1 MTNDTTRTRMLP
13 LVLLAAL
20 FLLPAVQTLVTV
32 HLEWLTAITYPA
44 LKVVMIAASLIVW
57 RWSRRPVREV
67 LQRVGWRRTNGLVGL
82 AVGAAMAGIILG
94 GYYAIFRSIIQ
105 PDLLV
110 DKLREMKLL
119 DTYWAK
125 AVVFSFW
132 NALFEEYYW
141 RGFLLGELR
150 DRLAGRTALVA
161 LMGGLFGLHHIFAL
175 LWLGDGWLVAMAV
188 GVTMIAGAAWALL
201 RIRGGSIIDCYISHL
216 MADLAIMWIG
226 YDLVLKAL

>member
-1 MTNDTTRTRMLP
+1 MNNDTTRTPMLP

-20 FLLPAVQTLVTV
+20 CLLPAVQTLVTV
-32 HLEWLTAITYPA
+32 HLEWLTAITYPG

-110 DKLREMKLL
+110 DKLRKFGAL
-119 DTYWAK
+119 DHYWAM

-150 DRLAGRTALVA
+150 DRLAGRTALVV

-175 LWLGDGWLVAMAV
+175 LWLGDGWLIAMAV

-201 RIRGGSIIDCYISHL
+201 RIRGGSIIDCYISHM

-226 YDLVLKAL
+226 YDLVLKAG

>member
-1 MTNDTTRTRMLP
+1 MNNDTTRTRMLP

-32 HLEWLTAITYPA
+32 HLEWLTAITYPV
-44 LKVVMIAASLIVW
+44 LKVVMIAASLLVW

-105 PDLLV
+105 PDFLV
-110 DKLREMKLL
+110 DKLRELGLL
-119 DTYWAK
+119 DYYWAM
-125 AVVFSFW
+125 AVVVSFW

-150 DRLAGRTALVA
+150 DRLAGRTALVV

-175 LWLGDGWLVAMAV
+175 LWLGDGWLIAMAV

-201 RIRGGSIIDCYISHL
+201 RIRGGSIIDCYISHM

-226 YDLVLKAL
+226 YDLVLKAG